1 MILIKADE
9 SQECL
14 YGRCGLAHL
23 PRWSE
28 AARVN
33 MLSIKICSNTAP
45 VRARTGK
52 VLVRSALREPSEMQ
66 EALAGCELVHSL
78 RRVVCVPCLPQGTK
92 N

>member
-14 YGRCGLAHL
+14 YRRCGLAHL

-52 VLVRSALREPSEMQ
+52 VLVRSALQEQSEMQ
-66 EALAGCELVHSL
+66 EALAGCEWVHSL
-78 RRVVCVPCLPQGTK
+78 RRVVHVPCLLQGTK